1 MRTSTDIKA
10 VVDAGLGRTPCDL
23 RLENLRLV
31 NAFTSEII
39 STDIHITA
47 GRIISIH
54 PGTKLE
60 ARKVRDCRGLFALPG
75 FIDTHM
81 HFETTLLTPE
91 ALGDVILPTGTTT
104 LCMDA
109 MEIANV
115 SGIAGLRELLKSVSA
130 LPYRAYME
138 VSSRVPTAPGLETTG
153 GVLGL
158 KEVEELLDWEE
169 SLSLGE
175 IDPSKI
181 LIYGGEYFEKIA
193 AAHARGKIVNGHA
206 IGRFGKELNVYASA
220 GISDDHECVE
230 YEELLERI
238 RLGMAVLIR
247 EGSSERNVDKL
258 ITGVL
263 EKGLSTE
270 RLMFCTDDKHVND
283 ILREGHINY
292 NVNRSIE
299 LGMKPLEAI
308 RMATINAARHFRVE
322 GEVGSLTPGRLAD
335 VLLVDNLEKIEPA
348 EVFFEG
354 RLVAREG
361 RVVEPAR
368 PPEYPEWI
376 LNTVIL
382 KEPVTPETF
391 AVKAAGGKASADAV
405 SPGAA
410 DSAIPR
416 VILIDLVKDQIIN
429 TRGEADLPVSGGL
442 IQNDVDGDI
451 LKLSVVERYGK
462 TGGVGTAFV
471 RGFKLT
477 SGALASSVSHDHHN
491 IVCVGT
497 NDKDMSLAVN
507 AVADMQGGFAAAEN
521 GKIVGKLALPVC
533 GLMSTEPVDRVIA
546 AADEINAAAR
556 SMGCEMD
563 APFMSLSFISL
574 PTVPDLGLT
583 DMGLVDVME
592 HRIIELEI
600 TESHQ

>member
-1 MRTSTDIKA
+1 MRTSADIKA
-10 VVDAGLGRTPCDL
+10 VVDAGLGRNPCDL
-23 RLENLRLV
+23 RLENVRLV
-31 NAFTSEII
+31 NVFTSEII
-39 STDIHITA
+39 RTDIHISS
-47 GRIISIH
+47 GRIVSIQ
-54 PGTKLE
+54 PGVKLE
-60 ARKVRDCRGLFALPG
+60 ALETRDCGGLLALPG

-91 ALGDVILPTGTTT
+91 ALGEVILPCGTTT

-158 KEVEELLDWEE
+158 AEVEELLDWKE

-181 LIYGGEYFEKIA
+181 FIYGGEYFEKIA

-206 IGRFGKELNVYASA
+206 IGRLGQELNVYASA

-230 YEELLERI
+230 YSELLERI
-238 RLGMAVLIR
+238 RLGLAVLIR
-247 EGSSERNVDKL
+247 EGSSERNVEKL
-258 ITGVL
+258 IAGVL
-263 EKGLSTE
+263 ENGLSTD
-270 RLMFCTDDKHVND
+270 RLMYCTDDKHVND

-299 LGMKPLEAI
+299 LGMDPIQAI
-308 RMATINAARHFRVE
+308 QMATINAARHFRVE
-322 GEVGSLTPGRLAD
+322 GDVGSLSPGRLAD
-335 VLLVDNLEKIEPA
+335 ILLVDSLDKIDPA
-348 EVFFEG
+348 KVYFEG
-354 RLVAREG
+354 KLVAREG
-361 RVVEPAR
+361 RVVEPV
-368 PPEYPEWI
+368 PPPSYPDWI
-376 LNTVIL
+376 LNTVVL
-382 KEPVTPETF
+382 KKPVTPESF
-391 AVKAAGGKASADAV
+391 AVKAGKAGGEASADAHG
-405 SPGAA
+405 ST
-410 DSAIPR
+410 R
-416 VILIDLVKDQIIN
+416 VVLIKLVKDQIIN
-429 TRGEADLPVSGGL
+429 LRKEAELPVSRGF
-442 IQNDVDGDI
+442 IQNDVSADI

-462 TGGVGTAFV
+462 TGGVGNAFV

-497 NDKDMSLAVN
+497 NDEDMSLAVN
-507 AVADMQGGFAAAEN
+507 AVAGMQGGFAAAEN
-521 GKIVGKLALPVC
+521 GKVIGELALPVC
-533 GLMSTEPVDRVIA
+533 GLMSTLPMEKVIP
-546 AADEINAAAR
+546 AADEINAVAR
-556 SMGCEMD
+556 SLGCEMD

-592 HRIIELEI
+592 HRIIELEMNK
-600 TESHQ
+600 

>member
-10 VVDAGLGRTPCDL
+10 VVDAGLGRKPCDL
-23 RLENLRLV
+23 KLTNLHLV
-31 NAFTSEII
+31 NVFTSEVIP
-39 STDIHITA
+39 TDIYITA
-47 GRIISIH
+47 GRIVSID
-54 PGTKLE
+54 PEAGLDARETK
-60 ARKVRDCRGLFALPG
+60 DCRGLHAVPG

-91 ALGDVILPTGTTT
+91 TLGDIILPCGTTT

-115 SGIAGLRELLKSVSA
+115 SGIQGLKEILKSIKS
-130 LPYRAYME
+130 LSYRAYLE

-153 GVLGL
+153 GILGL
-158 KEVEELLDWEE
+158 KEVEELLDWKE

-181 LIYGGEYFEKIA
+181 FIYGGEYFDKIA
-193 AAHARGKIVNGHA
+193 AAHSRGKIVNGHA
-206 IGRFGKELNVYASA
+206 IGRLGQELNVYASA

-230 YEELLERI
+230 YNELLERI
-238 RLGMAVLIR
+238 RLGLAVLIR
-247 EGSSERNVDKL
+247 EGSSERNVEKL

-263 EKGLSTE
+263 ENKLATD

-299 LGMKPLEAI
+299 LGMNPIQAI
-308 RMATINAARHFRVE
+308 QMATINAARHFRVE
-322 GEVGSLTPGRLAD
+322 GDVGSIAPGRLAD
-335 VLLVDNLEKIEPA
+335 ILLVEDLRNIDPIE
-348 EVFFEG
+348 VYFEG
-354 RLVAREG
+354 KLAAREG
-361 RVVEPAR
+361 RVIKAAETAD
-368 PPEYPEWI
+368 YPDWI
-376 LNTVIL
+376 QNTVTL
-382 KEPVTPETF
+382 KNPVTPASF
-391 AVKAAGGKASADAV
+391 AVKSSAPGTGTAAV
-405 SPGAA
+405 T
-410 DSAIPR
+410 R
-416 VILIDLVKDQIIN
+416 VNIIELVKDQIIN
-429 TRGEADLPVSGGL
+429 IRKEAELPVSAGY
-442 IQNDVDGDI
+442 IQNDIPADI
-451 LKLSVVERYGK
+451 LKITVVERYGK
-462 TGGVGTAFV
+462 NGGIGTAFV
-471 RGFKLT
+471 RGFRLT

-497 NDKDMSLAVN
+497 NDEDMSIAVN

-521 GKIVGKLALPVC
+521 GKVIGSLPLPIC
-533 GLMSTEPVDRVIA
+533 GLMSPDPVDKVIT
-546 AADEINAAAR
+546 AADSINETAR
-556 SMGCEMD
+556 SLGTDMA

-600 TESHQ
+600 YP

>member
-23 RLENLRLV
+23 KLENLRLV
-31 NAFTSEII
+31 NVFTSEII
-39 STDIHITA
+39 PTDVYIIA
-47 GRIISIH
+47 GRIVSIH
-54 PGTKLE
+54 PDAGLE
-60 ARKVRDCRGLFALPG
+60 ASHTEDCGGLFAVPG

-91 ALGDVILPTGTTT
+91 SLGDVILPWGTTT

-115 SGIAGLRELLKSVSA
+115 SGIQGLKEILKSIKS
-130 LPYRAYME
+130 LTYRAFME

-158 KEVEELLDWEE
+158 AEVEELLDWNE

-181 LIYGGEYFEKIA
+181 FIYGGEYFEKIA

-206 IGRFGKELNVYASA
+206 IGRLGQELNVYASA

-230 YEELLERI
+230 YNELLERI
-238 RLGMAVLIR
+238 RLGLAVLIR

-258 ITGVL
+258 IAGVL
-263 EKGLSTE
+263 ENKLATD

-299 LGMKPLEAI
+299 LGMNPIQAI
-308 RMATINAARHFRVE
+308 QMATINAARHFRVE
-322 GEVGSLTPGRLAD
+322 GDVGSLSPGRLAD
-335 VLLVDNLEKIEPA
+335 ILLVENLERINPFK
-348 EVFFEG
+348 VYFEG
-354 RLVAREG
+354 KLVAREG
-361 RVVEPAR
+361 RVLKAAEPSD
-368 PPEYPEWI
+368 YPDWI
-376 LNTVIL
+376 RNTVIL
-382 KEPVTPETF
+382 KNPVTPASF
-391 AVKAAGGKASADAV
+391 KVKSSAVTSTPTA
-405 SPGAA
+405 
-410 DSAIPR
+410 R
-416 VILIDLVKDQIIN
+416 VNIIELVKNQIIN
-429 TRGEADLPVSGGL
+429 IHKTAELPVSDGC
-442 IQNDVDGDI
+442 IQSDIPADI
-451 LKLSVVERYGK
+451 LKLTVVERYGK
-462 TGGVGTAFV
+462 TGGIGKAFV

-477 SGALASSVSHDHHN
+477 SGALAASVSHDHHN

-497 NDKDMSLAVN
+497 NDEDMSIAVN

-521 GKIVGKLALPVC
+521 GKVIGRLPLPVC
-533 GLMSTEPVDRVIA
+533 GLMSPDPVDKVIA
-546 AADEINAAAR
+546 AADRINEIAR
-556 SMGCEMD
+556 SLGSDMA

-583 DMGLVDVME
+583 DMGLVDVLE
-592 HRIIELEI
+592 HRIIELEVS
-600 TESHQ
+600 T